1 MSQILPTLE
10 HPTPDPLVTES
21 TVSKPNDTKPA
32 VRRASITIDAPTH
45 HIIDNTLLN
54 ASSNTLETGAQ
65 TATIQNIS
73 EIPEPM
79 TTELAMES
87 QSNSSKNLDTLN
99 NNSEKTS
106 ERHETHDDLKHLLD
120 EIARTKLPTP
130 KPQRAKQV
138 LDSVE
143 AKVADSKLEV
153 TTKTNPAKP
162 MPILTPRNTLTNKA
176 VLPKSGFL
184 TPDQLMR
191 EPNLSSLPP
200 STRRIKPLND
210 FLGQHRARA
219 AVETALSLPFDGYN
233 IFAVGT
239 SGLGKRTMLKRML
252 AVQAAQMPTPSD
264 WVYVNNFI
272 NPRQPIA
279 LELPPGDAPKLKKH
293 MHQLWSTLFDHLEKS
308 FAADS
313 YHTRIET
320 IRQSAGNAQQQALQ
334 ALTQEGEALALKL
347 VSRNEQHRFVPVKT
361 LEAENSGLSKELDEN
376 ELAALAPAER
386 AKINQNVRQMDKK
399 LHRLGARLGR
409 IEEQT
414 RHQVARLNAQL
425 ASDIVIP
432 RVTQV
437 GQRFEHVNGITEYLK
452 DYATDI
458 IEHVELILEQEEDD
472 FLPGVFDRVPPRYQ
486 VNVVVTHKPN
496 SGAPVIFED
505 LPTHYNLLGHVEQL
519 TQMGTITT
527 DFTLIRPGALHRA
540 NGGFLM
546 LEADQ
551 LLEQPYAW
559 QGLKRALRSGQLK
572 LSSLEHMLTLT
583 GSISLEPDALPLS
596 VKVIL
601 LGEPYIYYELLEFEP
616 ELNALFKIRADF
628 TNTLNRTDEN
638 EEAYVRL
645 IADYVNKDKL
655 LPFDRSALASLL
667 TDSSRQAEDQSSLSL
682 HAATLGDLL
691 REASTLAIEHGDR
704 QVTAKHIDATLQA
717 RLYRLGHLRE
727 LYWEDLSRGTQLI
740 ETEGLRIGQIN
751 ALTVVH
757 YADSEFGLPAR
768 LTATVYQGGGE
779 ILDIERSVELGGA
792 LHAKGILIMSSFLRA
807 HFGRTQPLHFSAA
820 LAFEQS
826 YGEIDGDSATLAEL
840 CALISSI
847 SQIPIDQSWAITG
860 SMNQL
865 GVVQPIGGINPKIE
879 GFFDACQLQGL
890 NGQQGVILPVQNVQH
905 LMLRQD
911 VIDAVAA
918 GKFHINA
925 VRTVEEALSILMKR
939 PAGVMDDK
947 GRYGKETIFGEV
959 MRQLKLWQRLEDGD
973 NKGKAKK
980 DAETENK
987 KEDKSKKTDPQTKDT
1002 DNSKTVEKDKSKAKK
1017 KPEKLTPEKLKKKQP
1032 EADHDIE
1039 PTIEWAGG

>member
-1 MSQILPTLE
+1 MKTDTFASTEHMTTDSAMDSKYSATDDLDIADNAHE
-10 HPTPDPLVTES
+10 NNRNHPTMDIDRKVTNDQSSPVQENLV
-21 TVSKPNDTKPA
+21 VLKPQAKSIKPTSNLTSPIQINSMNKA
-32 VRRASITIDAPTH
+32 IEIPT
-45 HIIDNTLLN
+45 
-54 ASSNTLETGAQ
+54 S
-65 TATIQNIS
+65 TIQK
-73 EIPEPM
+73 
-79 TTELAMES
+79 TTPI
-87 QSNSSKNLDTLN
+87 KTTLP
-99 NNSEKTS
+99 
-106 ERHETHDDLKHLLD
+106 D
-120 EIARTKLPTP
+120 
-130 KPQRAKQV
+130 
-138 LDSVE
+138 
-143 AKVADSKLEV
+143 
-153 TTKTNPAKP
+153 
-162 MPILTPRNTLTNKA
+162 
-176 VLPKSGFL
+176 SGFL
-184 TPDQLMR
+184 KVEQLR
-191 EPNLSSLPP
+191 RAPNLSELPP

-252 AVQAAQMPTPSD
+252 AVQAADMPTPSD
-264 WVYVNNFI
+264 WVYVNNFA
-272 NPRQPIA
+272 NPRQPTA
-279 LELPPGDAPKLKKH
+279 LELPPSEAPKLKKIV
-293 MHQLWSTLFDHLEKS
+293 HQLWNTIFDQLEKT

-320 IRQSAGNAQQQALQ
+320 IRQSAGNAQQLALQ
-334 ALTQEGEALALKL
+334 ALTEEGEALALKL
-347 VSRNEQHRFVPVKT
+347 VSRNEEHRFVPVKPLPPEDPNT
-361 LEAENSGLSKELDEN
+361 AATNTPISTVGKELDES

-386 AKINQNVRQMDKK
+386 AKINQNVRSMDKK

-414 RHQVARLNAQL
+414 RHQVARLNAQI
-425 ASDIVIP
+425 ASDIVLP

-437 GQRFEHVNGITEYLK
+437 GQRFEHVNGISEYLK

-458 IEHVELILEQEEDD
+458 VEHVELILEQEEDD
-472 FLPGVFDRVPPRYQ
+472 FLPGIFDRVPQRYQ

-527 DFTLIRPGALHRA
+527 DFTLIRSGALHRA
-540 NGGFLM
+540 NGGFLL

-583 GSISLEPDALPLS
+583 GSISLEPDSLPLS

-616 ELNALFKIRADF
+616 DLNSLFKIRADF
-628 TNTLNRTDEN
+628 TNTLNRTVEN

-655 LPFDRSALASLL
+655 LPFDRSALAALL

-691 REASTLAIEHGDR
+691 REASTLAIQQDDR
-704 QVTAKHIDATLQA
+704 QVTAKHIEATLAA

-740 ETEGLRIGQIN
+740 ETEGFRIGQIN

-807 HFGRTQPLHFSAA
+807 HFGRTQPIHFSAA

-847 SQIPIDQSWAITG
+847 SQIPVDQSWAITG

-890 NGQQGVILPVQNVQH
+890 NGKQGVILPIQNVQH

-911 VIDAVAA
+911 VIDAVRE
-918 GKFHINA
+918 GKFHLYA
-925 VRTVEEALSILMKR
+925 VRTVEEALSLLMKR
-939 PAGVMDDK
+939 PAGMMNTK
-947 GRYGKETIFGEV
+947 GRYEKNTIFGEV
-959 MRQLKLWQRLEDGD
+959 MNQLKHWQRLEEGD
-973 NKGKAKK
+973 RTKNEAPQKKKKTKAKSK
-980 DAETENK
+980 TNAKNGKTDETNSDKEKPKPTK
-987 KEDKSKKTDPQTKDT
+987 KPNPEVVDKTDEKPTKVEKAKGEKSKPAKVKKVPLRDPE
-1002 DNSKTVEKDKSKAKK
+1002 DNNDEESK
-1017 KPEKLTPEKLKKKQP
+1017 
-1032 EADHDIE
+1032 
-1039 PTIEWAGG
+1039 IEWAGE

>member
-1 MSQILPTLE
+1 MDIKHAAMDDSDRASDPQGNNRDHQTMSAARKINKNKAK
-10 HPTPDPLVTES
+10 PDPKNPVVPYPQLES
-21 TVSKPNDTKPA
+21 NKSSSHSTTMLQKNMNQA
-32 VRRASITIDAPTH
+32 IQIH
-45 HIIDNTLLN
+45 TL
-54 ASSNTLETGAQ
+54 AAEHGTP
-65 TATIQNIS
+65 IKI
-73 EIPEPM
+73 
-79 TTELAMES
+79 
-87 QSNSSKNLDTLN
+87 NLP
-99 NNSEKTS
+99 
-106 ERHETHDDLKHLLD
+106 H
-120 EIARTKLPTP
+120 
-130 KPQRAKQV
+130 
-138 LDSVE
+138 
-143 AKVADSKLEV
+143 
-153 TTKTNPAKP
+153 
-162 MPILTPRNTLTNKA
+162 
-176 VLPKSGFL
+176 SGFL
-184 TPDQLMR
+184 KADQLR
-191 EPNLSSLPP
+191 RAPNLSELPP

-210 FLGQHRARA
+210 FLGQYRARA

-252 AVQAAQMPTPSD
+252 TVQAADMPTPSD
-264 WVYVNNFI
+264 WVYVNNFS
-272 NPRQPIA
+272 NPRQPTA
-279 LELPPGDAPKLKKH
+279 LELPPGEAPKLKKIV
-293 MHQLWSTLFDHLEKS
+293 HQLWNTIFDQLEKT

-320 IRQSAGNAQQQALQ
+320 IRQSAGNAQQLALQ

-347 VSRNEQHRFVPVKT
+347 VSRNEEHRFVPIKPLLPET
-361 LEAENSGLSKELDEN
+361 PDAAHSTHNPTISKELDET

-386 AKINQNVRQMDKK
+386 AKINQNVRSMDKK
-399 LHRLGARLGR
+399 LHRLGTRLGR

-414 RHQVARLNAQL
+414 RRQVARLNAQI
-425 ASDIVIP
+425 ATDIVLP

-437 GQRFEHVNGITEYLK
+437 TQRFEHVNGISEYLK
-452 DYATDI
+452 HYLTDI
-458 IEHVELILEQEEDD
+458 IDHVELILEQEEDD
-472 FLPGVFDRVPPRYQ
+472 FLPGIFDRVPQRYQ

-527 DFTLIRPGALHRA
+527 DFTLIRSGALHRA
-540 NGGFLM
+540 NGGFLL

-559 QGLKRALRSGQLK
+559 QGLKRALRSGQLR

-583 GSISLEPDALPLS
+583 GSISLEPDSLPLS
-596 VKVIL
+596 LKVIL

-616 ELNALFKIRADF
+616 DLNALFKIRADF
-628 TNTLNRTDEN
+628 TDTLNRTVEN
-638 EEAYVRL
+638 EAAYVRL

-655 LPFDRSALASLL
+655 LPFDRSALAALL

-691 REASTLAIEHGDR
+691 REASTLAIQQDDR
-704 QVTAKHIDATLQA
+704 QVTAKHIEATLAA

-740 ETEGLRIGQIN
+740 ETEGFRIGQVN

-807 HFGRTQPLHFSAA
+807 HFGRTQPIHFSAA

-826 YGEIDGDSATLAEL
+826 YGEIDGDSATVAEL

-847 SQIPIDQSWAITG
+847 SQIPIDQSWSITG

-890 NGQQGVILPVQNVQH
+890 NGKQGVILPIQNVQH

-911 VIDAVAA
+911 VIDAVRE
-918 GKFHINA
+918 GKFHLYA
-925 VRTVEEALSILMKR
+925 VRTVEEALSLLMKR
-939 PAGVMDDK
+939 PAGVMNTK
-947 GRYGKETIFGEV
+947 GRYEKHTIFGEV
-959 MRQLKLWQRLEDGD
+959 MNQLKHWQQLEEGDRLKS
-973 NKGKAKK
+973 NPPTKKKKAKNK
-980 DAETENK
+980 AETKSSK
-987 KEDKSKKTDPQTKDT
+987 KEQSHTDQIKKPKKKSEKTDQTDVQPTDDIALTEKLSPTQVKKRNRYESKDN
-1002 DNSKTVEKDKSKAKK
+1002 DEEESKT
-1017 KPEKLTPEKLKKKQP
+1017 
-1032 EADHDIE
+1032 
-1039 PTIEWAGG
+1039 EWGGE

>member
-1 MSQILPTLE
+1 MEGHTSNTSNLSTSTDTPEAASPEITAPANPRAVTTRAPSAPIEPTSM
-10 HPTPDPLVTES
+10 P
-21 TVSKPNDTKPA
+21 
-32 VRRASITIDAPTH
+32 APTA
-45 HIIDNTLLN
+45 TS
-54 ASSNTLETGAQ
+54 AATG
-65 TATIQNIS
+65 
-73 EIPEPM
+73 
-79 TTELAMES
+79 TT
-87 QSNSSKNLDTLN
+87 
-99 NNSEKTS
+99 
-106 ERHETHDDLKHLLD
+106 
-120 EIARTKLPTP
+120 P
-130 KPQRAKQV
+130 
-138 LDSVE
+138 
-143 AKVADSKLEV
+143 
-153 TTKTNPAKP
+153 
-162 MPILTPRNTLTNKA
+162 KA
-176 VLPKSGFL
+176 VLPPSGFL
-184 TPDQLMR
+184 TPAQLMR
-191 EPNLSSLPP
+191 APNLATLPP

-239 SGLGKRTMLKRML
+239 NGLGKRTMLKRML
-252 AVQAAQMPTPSD
+252 AGQAAQMPTPSD
-264 WVYVNNFI
+264 WVYVNNFA
-272 NPRQPIA
+272 NPRQPSA

-293 MHQLWSTLFDHLEKS
+293 MHQLWDRLFDELEKS

-320 IRQSAGNAQQQALQ
+320 IRQSAGNAQQQALL

-361 LEAENSGLSKELDEN
+361 LVQENSQNTTATGEEFNEN
-376 ELAALAPAER
+376 ELAALAPDER

-414 RHQVARLNAQL
+414 RHQVASLNAQL
-425 ASDIVIP
+425 ASDVVMPKI
-432 RVTQV
+432 TQAA
-437 GQRFEHVNGITEYLK
+437 QRFEHVNGFSEYLK
-452 DYATDI
+452 DYANDI

-559 QGLKRALRSGQLK
+559 HGLKRALRSGQLK

-583 GSISLEPDALPLS
+583 GSISLEPESLPLS

-628 TNTLNRTDEN
+628 TNTLTRTSDN

-655 LPFDRSALASLL
+655 LPFDRSALAALL

-691 REASTLAIEHGDR
+691 REASTLAIQQGDR
-704 QVTAKHIDATLQA
+704 QVTAKHIKATLSA
-717 RLYRLGHLRE
+717 RQYRLGHLRE

-890 NGQQGVILPVQNVQH
+890 TGQQGVILPVQNVQH

-918 GKFHINA
+918 GRFHIYA
-925 VRTVEEALSILMKR
+925 VRTVEDALSLLMKR
-939 PAGVMDDK
+939 PAGVMNNK
-947 GRYGKETIFGEV
+947 GLYPSDTIFGEV
-959 MRQLKLWQRLEDGD
+959 MQQLKHWQRLEDGD
-973 NKGKAKK
+973 KSKPKAEKADKDGGTKSEKAEDKAAKKAKKPKATDDSSKSDESSSDKPKDKAPVKDKGKSSKKPLDPEDLPDHGLVELIENANQGKAKAAK
-980 DAETENK
+980 VKTPK
-987 KEDKSKKTDPQTKDT
+987 KAPLHTDLSD
-1002 DNSKTVEKDKSKAKK
+1002 DG
-1017 KPEKLTPEKLKKKQP
+1017 
-1032 EADHDIE
+1032 DHE
-1039 PTIEWAGG
+1039 PAIEWAGG